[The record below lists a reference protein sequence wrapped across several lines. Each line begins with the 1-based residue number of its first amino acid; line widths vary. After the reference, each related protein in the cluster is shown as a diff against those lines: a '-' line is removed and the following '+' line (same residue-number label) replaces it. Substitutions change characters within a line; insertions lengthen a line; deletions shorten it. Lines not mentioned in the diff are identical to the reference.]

1 MSVGSGA
8 VVSGVAAYAFLVL
21 TARQLG
27 PGRDAA
33 LAALWSL
40 AYLAGPGFFLPVE
53 QELARVVSV
62 RNERGLGSGVV
73 VRKAAMLGAAAAA
86 VLAITTLVVAAPATH
101 QLFDGQPLLLVGF
114 ILALPGYLCMHL
126 VWGIN
131 AGSQRLGSYARV
143 TALEGVSRLLIAAV
157 LLLVG
162 VRTAGPYGIALG
174 VAPLIA
180 ATAGLGSLR
189 TLRSGGP
196 RVGTAALACAFGA
209 LLGGSLLNQFLLM
222 APPLAVKILG
232 PADDPAA
239 GRLLAG
245 MVLVRVPL
253 FLFNAAL
260 ATLLPGLSAHAGSD
274 RPEEFRALLRT
285 AVLAVAGIGAVLVL
299 GATAIAP
306 SLLAHLFG
314 PAYRL
319 GSADLGLLAAACVAY
334 MVALTLSQGL
344 IAQRAHGLSTAGWL
358 SGAVV
363 FVTAT
368 ILLDGHDGLRAVEI
382 GFLIGSAA
390 AAAGMACCLRFAS
403 PARRLPPLDARASVA
418 IPSAVVDA

>member
-1 MSVGSGA
+1 
-8 VVSGVAAYAFLVL
+8 
-21 TARQLG
+21 
-27 PGRDAA
+27 
-33 LAALWSL
+33 L

-53 QELARVVSV
+53 QEVARLISV
-62 RNERGLGSGVV
+62 RNERGLGSGAV

-86 VLAITTLVVAAPATH
+86 VLTITTLLVAAPATH

-126 VWGIN
+126 VWGTL
-131 AGSQRLGSYARV
+131 AGNQRLGPYGRV
-143 TALEGVSRLLIAAV
+143 TALEGVARLLIAV
-157 LLLVG
+157 GLLLIG
-162 VRTAGPYGIALG
+162 VRSAGPYGIALG
-174 VAPLIA
+174 IAPLIA
-180 ATAGLGSLR
+180 AAAGLRGLR
-189 TLRSGGP
+189 AVRNGGP
-196 RVGTAALACAFGA
+196 KVGTAELACAFGA

-260 ATLLPGLSAHAGSD
+260 ATLLPGLSAHAGSE
-274 RPEEFRALLRT
+274 RPQEFRALLRT

-299 GATAIAP
+299 GATTIAP
-306 SLLAHLFG
+306 SLLSGLFG
-314 PAYRL
+314 PGYRL
-319 GSADLGLLAAACVAY
+319 GSADLGLLAAACGAY
-334 MVALTLSQGL
+334 MIALTLSQGL

-358 SGAVV
+358 SGTVAFVSVAV
-363 FVTAT
+363 
-368 ILLDGHDGLRAVEI
+368 LLDAHDRLRAVEI
-382 GFLIGSAA
+382 GFLTGCATAA
-390 AAAGMACCLRFAS
+390 VGMACCLRLTAH
-403 PARRLPPLDARASVA
+403 ARRLPTLDGRGSVV